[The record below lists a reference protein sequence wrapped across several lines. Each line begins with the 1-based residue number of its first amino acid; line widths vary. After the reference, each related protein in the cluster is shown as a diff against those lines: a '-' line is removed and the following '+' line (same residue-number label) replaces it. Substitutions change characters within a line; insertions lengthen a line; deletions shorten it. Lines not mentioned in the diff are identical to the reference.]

1 MKQPRQ
7 WTLKKLEHDIE
18 LSAEQFRKERAD
30 EPLRRYTAFFQQF
43 TPIFHEL
50 VRQLPQLISE
60 RDPTNTIVEIV
71 SNTDK
76 RTAFRYLAAPP
87 ISEDDLK
94 TLAQSTLSAQA
105 LRRDPSE
112 ADRIRKNVLHIL
124 DPHRFPWVEADKK
137 PTKSEQETAVVAS
150 AALVAARKVE
160 TERRQQAGRKQE
172 KDVAQVL
179 EQMQFRKVKS
189 RDIPNLKAAPEP
201 GTFCGECLLGEV
213 KADIALGLH
222 DQRTM
227 AIECKASNSAVNSH
241 KRINHEAVGKAT
253 KWISDFGRNQIVPG
267 AVIAGV
273 FSAENLRSAQ
283 ASGLALFWSHRLN
296 DLRDFIASCHT

>member
-1 MKQPRQ
+1 MNQPRQ
-7 WTLKKLEHDIE
+7 WTVEELEHDIE

-30 EPLRRYTAFFQQF
+30 EPLRRYTAFFKQF

-50 VRQLPQLISE
+50 VNQLPQLVSAH
-60 RDPTNTIVEIV
+60 DPTNTIVNIV

-94 TLAQSTLSAQA
+94 TLAQSTLSARA
-105 LRRDPSE
+105 LRRDPAE
-112 ADRIRKNVLHIL
+112 AERIRETVLHIL
-124 DPHRFPWVEADKK
+124 DPHRFPWVEAEKE

-150 AALVAARKVE
+150 GALVAARKVE
-160 TERRQQAGRKQE
+160 TERRMEAGNNQE
-172 KDVAQVL
+172 KKVAQVL

-189 RDIPNLKAAPEP
+189 RDIPNLKVAPEA
-201 GTFCGECLLGEV
+201 GTFCGECLLGDV
-213 KADIALGLH
+213 KTDIALGLH

-253 KWISDFGRNQIVPG
+253 KWISGFGRNQIVTG
-267 AVIAGV
+267 AVISGV
-273 FSAENLRSAQ
+273 FTTENLRSAQ
-283 ASGLALFWSHRLN
+283 ASGLALFWSHRLD
-296 DLRDFIASCHT
+296 DLSDFIVSCRN